1 VTIIAPTKITPWI
14 AFAPDIR
21 GVCKMVET
29 FETTSKPTKML
40 KINMVSRAISIL
52 IYLPLS

>member
-21 GVCKMVET
+21 GVCKIVDT
-29 FETTSKPTKML
+29 FDTTSNPTKML
-40 KINMVSRAISIL
+40 KINIVSKAISIL
-52 IYLPLS
+52 I

>member
-21 GVCKMVET
+21 GVCKIVET
-29 FETTSKPTKML
+29 LETTSKPTKIL
-40 KINMVSRAISIL
+40 NINMVNKAISIL
-52 IYLPLS
+52 I